1 MNLDINRIL
10 EEKTLKEI
18 EELNKKYLY
27 DKNGITHCR
36 DEEGYHA
43 EFDEIITTFLKR
55 LNYKEVAKLYDEA
68 EEFFWYA

>member
-1 MNLDINRIL
+1 MNLDVNRIL

-27 DKNGITHCR
+27 EENGRTHCR

-43 EFDEIITTFLKR
+43 EFGGIITTFLKR

-68 EEFFWYA
+68 EEFFWYS

>member
-1 MNLDINRIL
+1 MNLDVNRIL

-27 DKNGITHCR
+27 EENGRTHCR

-43 EFDEIITTFLKR
+43 EFDGIITTFLKR
-55 LNYKEVAKLYDEA
+55 LNYKEVARLYDEA